1 MFRRAFSSAFKF
13 SSGIRG
19 VQVGAAAAVVALS
32 DKEFDKKPSWF
43 KEQVDVLSTHL
54 KATSKY
60 LMIENANVLD
70 AAYDALRRV
79 DDCNNPE
86 VAWRL
91 GRVLVEKANLA
102 MEYFHKALA
111 NEPASGFAGAHKWYA
126 ICLHKLKPIDKK
138 NKALANADAEITHH
152 FKRAV
157 EIDPNDCTTWHF
169 LGVHHYE
176 SKNYKE
182 AIQCLKK
189 CEELKPLFFPTNA
202 FYLGE
207 SERLLGHKD
216 EAIKWHKT
224 CITLKNRHEAD
235 AKSKA
240 VSKEILV
247 KHLKLTPQEIDTGE
261 DF

>member
-1 MFRRAFSSAFKF
+1 
-13 SSGIRG
+13 
-19 VQVGAAAAVVALS
+19 
-32 DKEFDKKPSWF
+32 
-43 KEQVDVLSTHL
+43 
-54 KATSKY
+54 
-60 LMIENANVLD
+60 MIENANVLD

-86 VAWRL
+86 VSWRL
-91 GRVLVEKANLA
+91 GRLLVEKANLVSPTDTHTKHDLLHAA

-111 NEPASGFAGAHKWYA
+111 HEPANGFAGAHKWYA

-138 NKALANADAEITHH
+138 NKALANADADITHH
-152 FKRAV
+152 FKRAA
-157 EIDPNDCTTWHF
+157 EIDPNDCVTWHF

-189 CEELKPLFFPTNA
+189 CEEIKPQFFPTNA

-207 SERLLGHKD
+207 SERLLGHND
-216 EAIKWHKT
+216 EAINWHKT
-224 CITLKNRHEAD
+224 CIRLKNRNEAD

-240 VSKEILV
+240 VSKDILV
-247 KHLKLTPQEIDTGE
+247 KHLKLTPQEIDLGE